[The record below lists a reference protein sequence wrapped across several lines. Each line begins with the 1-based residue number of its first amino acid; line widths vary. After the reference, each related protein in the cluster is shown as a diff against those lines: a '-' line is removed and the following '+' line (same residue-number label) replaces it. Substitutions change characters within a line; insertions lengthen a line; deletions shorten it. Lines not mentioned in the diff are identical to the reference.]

1 MVFLGKAGNSN
12 KVPVLPT
19 ATGFLVNIDGVFHLV
34 TAKHVIYNSDTDKIQ
49 DDNFVMFFNGK
60 DGEIQARK
68 LSDVKN
74 RFKCDWIFHKDRSV
88 DVAIIPSGYMPE
100 IDDVS
105 FISKTIFQ
113 GADQLHETF
122 EIFFLS
128 YEPGIKIGKRV
139 RPIFRT
145 GIISSMNEDKTFY
158 IDAPAFPG
166 NSGSP
171 VFLSP
176 SLLFDKSLTTIGGG
190 KFIGIV
196 GEYLSYQ
203 DIAYSRQ
210 TGLPRVV
217 FQENKDLSRVWSVS
231 YLNEIIEYTEFQD
244 QVSKIP

>member
-1 MVFLGKAGNSN
+1 MVFLGEVNNSN
-12 KVPVLPT
+12 EVHPS
-19 ATGFLVNIDGVFHLV
+19 ATGFLVNIDNVFHLV
-34 TAKHVIYNSDTDKIQ
+34 TAKHVIYNSATDKTH
-49 DDNFVMFFNGK
+49 DDNFAMFFNGK
-60 DGEIQARK
+60 DGLIQARK
-68 LSDVKN
+68 LNDIKK
-74 RFKCDWIFHKDRSV
+74 RFKCDWIFHKDRNV

-100 IDDVS
+100 KDDVS

-113 GADQLHETF
+113 GADQIHETF

-128 YEPGIKIGKRV
+128 YEPGIKIGKRI

-145 GIISSMNEDKTFY
+145 GGISSMNEDKSFY

-171 VFLSP
+171 VFINP
-176 SLLFDKSLTTIGGG
+176 SLLYDKSVTTIGGG
-190 KFIGIV
+190 KFIGII

-210 TGLPRVV
+210 TGRPRVV
-217 FQENKDLSRVWSVS
+217 FEENKDLSRVWSVS